1 MSFSEYVLNH
11 NVRSKSNTT
20 GAKYGAGTA
29 TLLLHLRL
37 SPLVYLSKCGP
48 YC

>member
-20 GAKYGAGTA
+20 GAKYGTRNAYP
-29 TLLLHLRL
+29 
-37 SPLVYLSKCGP
+37 SSVLVFTPGLKWDS
-48 YC
+48 